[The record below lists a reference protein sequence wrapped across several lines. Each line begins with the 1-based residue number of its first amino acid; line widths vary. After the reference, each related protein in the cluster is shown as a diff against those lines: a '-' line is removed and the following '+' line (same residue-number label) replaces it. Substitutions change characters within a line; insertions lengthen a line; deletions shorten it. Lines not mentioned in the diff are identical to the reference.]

1 MENVII
7 CGSIGFQEILVIL
20 LVVFLVFGP
29 KKIPEMM
36 RTVGKGIRQ
45 IKKALNT
52 DEINQVRKD
61 LSGLDFEK
69 QKENNEHER
78 KDP

>member
-61 LSGLDFEK
+61 ISGLDFEK
-69 QKENNEHER
+69 NKENNKNER